1 MCPGME
7 LNRAPARGWAV
18 EECVACTCIYR
29 ALAQGGKPVPA
40 SLAHVEGLQA
50 ECHPYVH
57 VLAMLELL
65 QCTSYASLSAVCR
78 MGMPGTM
85 RMHGHRA
92 LLDDRSHA
100 QRSRAIKVT
109 ASALA
114 PAQIPRS
121 INGKR

>member
-1 MCPGME
+1 M
-7 LNRAPARGWAV
+7 L
-18 EECVACTCIYR
+18 
-29 ALAQGGKPVPA
+29 
-40 SLAHVEGLQA
+40 LAHASTVPLPRAADLYQQALRMWEGLQA

-85 RMHGHRA
+85 RLHGHRA
-92 LLDDRSHA
+92 LLDERPHA
-100 QRSRAIKVT
+100 QRIRAIKAT